1 MGINL
6 VHITDNKII
15 TFHTKSENIKCLPLS
30 NTDDILNKLLTSF
43 HKNYQEDIQLCRTS
57 SSFVYESVEELN
69 IHFHK
74 VHYDA
79 ELLIY
84 PHQIGLKIKKLL

>member
-74 VHYDA
+74 VHLRRGASYIPTPDW
-79 ELLIY
+79 
-84 PHQIGLKIKKLL
+84 LKN